1 MERRKP
7 STANKSQTEKVT
19 MNPKDP
25 MTKIQ
30 KQVTAWLKDNVPT
43 KRTKFLYSHVVDY
56 FSGKKAVDMLMEE
69 SPWAPPTEDNST
81 NKNPSFMFE
90 TREQCVEFL
99 DMLLRYKMFHRAKK
113 VPVTEENNGKRGKKK
128 DKSDSDDG
136 GCASGG
142 VTGSQNNQPVEQGSG
157 DMTEANENLE
167 EKQELISDDKKQQK
181 KRKIRLDMHL
191 DQIFVDAGDA
201 YVWLYDPI
209 PWYYWIAG
217 GLIVITIIILC
228 LFPLWPRKLRRGT
241 HWMIWLASCF
251 MVGVMCVGVLKYIL
265 YWALYLLSGFKLKFH
280 IFPNLTEDTTFL
292 QSFWPLYAYKYTG
305 EIKSDPETNYNDNSS
320 TSRPEEEQEVMI
332 NQKMEKR
339 SDESDSNESGKS
351 FEFVE
356 KSKDI

>member
-7 STANKSQTEKVT
+7 STANKSQTEKVN

-69 SPWAPPTEDNST
+69 SPWAPPATILKTEDNSM
-81 NKNPSFMFE
+81 SFMFE
-90 TREQCVEFL
+90 SREHCVEFL

-113 VPVTEENNGKRGKKK
+113 VPVTEENKGKRGKKK
-128 DKSDSDDG
+128 DSRDSDDG
-136 GCASGG
+136 Y
-142 VTGSQNNQPVEQGSG
+142 VEEGSG
-157 DMTEANENLE
+157 DMNEGNENLP
-167 EKQELISDDKKQQK
+167 EKQDIVLEEQKQQK

-217 GLIVITIIILC
+217 GLIVISIIILC

-251 MVGVMCVGVLKYIL
+251 MVVVMCTGVIKYIL
-265 YWALYLLSGFKLKFH
+265 YWALYLLSGFKLKFY

-292 QSFWPLYAYKYTG
+292 QSFWPIYSYKYSG
-305 EIKSDPETNYNDNSS
+305 ELKQDQNTTYNEKLP
-320 TSRPEEEQEVMI
+320 TTCPQEEQEVLI
-332 NQKMEKR
+332 NQKVEKR

-356 KSKDI
+356 KCKSI